1 MPKQHLIHPVI
12 LSGGAGTR
20 LWPVSRLLFSK
31 QLLSF
36 NKMEF
41 SLLQETVIR
50 LVDKDN
56 SGTSNKPILIAP
68 PSIICGQ
75 AHHFIIERQLEDISV
90 TPSNIILEPA
100 GRNTAPAAATA
111 SICIKEQSP
120 EYDLILMLPSDHVIQ
135 NKKAFMEAI
144 AKGAKAASEGKIVT
158 FGITTDY
165 PATGYGYINAD
176 KDLKDCE
183 GCKIV
188 QSFTE
193 KPDEE
198 TARKYH
204 NNDNYYWN
212 SGIFLF
218 SASSMIEEM
227 KLHRPDILELC
238 QKALQPSKREGDNC
252 SIFLDNNIFA
262 SIEGDSIDY
271 AIMEHTDKAVVVP
284 VDMGWSDVGSWE
296 ALWDIGDKDENGNV
310 TDGDIITHDVKNS
323 LIRSDGRLVAAV
335 GLENTVI
342 VSTDD
347 AVLVAN
353 KDRTQDVSNIVN
365 TLKRM
370 ERSEYIKHNRVI
382 RPWGYFESIY
392 TEGMF
397 QVKKLFISPGEI
409 LSLQYHNYR
418 AEHWVTVQGK
428 AHIIVEN
435 REIELS
441 KNNHAYIP
449 KRTLH
454 RIENRETEP
463 LVIVEIQYGSYL
475 GEDDIVRLE
484 DRYDRLGE

>member
-1 MPKQHLIHPVI
+1 MAEQFLIHPVI

-41 SLLQETVIR
+41 SLLQETAIR
-50 LVDKDN
+50 LSSKHHTNN
-56 SGTSNKPILIAP
+56 SILIAP
-68 PSIICGQ
+68 PSIVCGQ
-75 AHHFIIERQLEDISV
+75 SHHFIIERQLEDVGV
-90 TPSNIILEPA
+90 TPSNIILEPT

-111 SICIKEQSP
+111 SICIKEQHEGNS
-120 EYDLILMLPSDHVIQ
+120 DLILMLPSDHVIQ
-135 NKKAFMEAI
+135 DKAEFISAI
-144 AKGAKAASEGKIVT
+144 AKGAKAAAEGKIVT

-165 PATGYGYINAD
+165 PATGYGYLDAGE
-176 KDLKDCE
+176 DLENCE

-188 QSFTE
+188 NSFQE
-193 KPDEE
+193 KPNEAI
-198 TARKYH
+198 ARRYH
-204 NNDNYYWN
+204 AHDNYFWN

-218 SASSMIEEM
+218 SASTMIEEM
-227 KLHRPDILELC
+227 GKFRPDIIELC
-238 QKALQPSKREGDNC
+238 TKAIKPSKRESDSNA
-252 SIFLDNNIFA
+252 IFLDSEIFE
-262 SIEGDSIDY
+262 SIDGESIDY
-271 AIMEHTDKAVVVP
+271 AVMERTDKAVVVP

-296 ALWDIGDKDENGNV
+296 ALWNIGDKDENGNV
-310 TDGDIITHDVKNS
+310 TDGDVIMHDVKNS
-323 LIRSDGRLVAAV
+323 LIRSDGKLVAAV
-335 GLENTVI
+335 GIENAVI

-347 AVLVAN
+347 AVLVAD
-353 KDRTQDVSNIVN
+353 KDKTQDVSHIVDV
-365 TLKRM
+365 LKRM

-382 RPWGYFESIY
+382 KPWGYFESIY

-397 QVKKLFISPGEI
+397 QIKKLFISPGEI

-428 AHIIVEN
+428 AHIVVEDKV
-435 REIELS
+435 IELS

-463 LVIVEIQYGSYL
+463 LVIVEVQYGSYL

-484 DRYDRLGE
+484 DKYDRLGD